1 MTSQGKKYATARG
14 YAKAT
19 LSLADVIP
27 AHYGVLNALIRKA
40 DGWSLLEPLDT
51 WLPDRA
57 SFYADD
63 LVMFISPTAQDLQ
76 LTHSILSSKKR
87 LG

>member
-1 MTSQGKKYATARG
+1 MTSQGKKYATAGG

-57 SFYADD
+57 SCWV
-63 LVMFISPTAQDLQ
+63 LL
-76 LTHSILSSKKR
+76 
-87 LG
+87 LGASLRAGVSARV